1 MFPVSL
7 TVTVFMS
14 HAIGVI
20 HVRVL
25 DTLDNFMVAKFVLD
39 FLKDQTIEHFKM
51 IGILNCGNSF
61 YMN

>member
-1 MFPVSL
+1 
-7 TVTVFMS
+7 MS